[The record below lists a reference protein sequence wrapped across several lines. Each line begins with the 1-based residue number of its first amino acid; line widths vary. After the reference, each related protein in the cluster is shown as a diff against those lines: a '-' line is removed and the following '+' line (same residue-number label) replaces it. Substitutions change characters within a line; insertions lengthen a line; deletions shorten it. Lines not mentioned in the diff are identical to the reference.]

1 MLKPETRKLLHVAL
15 FVATGASTFL
25 VFLVAWG
32 GGVAGGLEE
41 QLYGSLF
48 FSGSVLAILLAHE
61 LGHYVMARAHGVD
74 ASWPYFIPVPLGF
87 GTLGAVIRLRGRVPD
102 RNALVDIG
110 AGGPLA
116 GLLIA
121 VPLLAVGIAHS
132 TPMEVK
138 LTPAPTLAPTTSLL
152 NLAALLGQWAR
163 AQVYGTPPPA
173 LPQLEVFGDNLLT
186 LGLARLIHGPLPEG
200 HELIA
205 HPVYIAAWFGLLM
218 TMLNLLPVGQLDGG
232 HLTHAWF
239 GERAEDIGRRVA
251 EASLVLA
258 LFCSVSWVVWFFLI
272 TRVVGLGHPP
282 VVDAVT
288 PLTRGRKV
296 TVVVTW
302 VATALTFMPVPI
314 SLA

>member
-1 MLKPETRKLLHVAL
+1 MSVPATRKLLHVAL
-15 FVATGASTFL
+15 FVATALSTFF

-32 GGVAGGLEE
+32 GGVAGSLEDRVW
-41 QLYGSLF
+41 GSLF
-48 FSGSVLAILLAHE
+48 FAGSVLAILLAHE
-61 LGHYVMARAHGVD
+61 LGHYVMARAHGVE

-87 GTLGAVIRLRGRVPD
+87 GTLGAVIQLRGRVPN

-110 AGGPLA
+110 AAGPLA
-116 GLLIA
+116 GLLVA
-121 VPLLAVGIAHS
+121 VPLLVVGIAQS
-132 TPMEVK
+132 APLAVQTTPS
-138 LTPAPTLAPTTSLL
+138 PTLAPATSLL
-152 NLAALLGQWAR
+152 NLAALFGQWAR
-163 AQVYGTPPPA
+163 AQVYGTPPPV

-186 LGLARLIHGPLPEG
+186 VGLARLLHGPLAPG
-200 HELIA
+200 QELIA
-205 HPVYIAAWFGLLM
+205 HPVFIAAWFGLLM

-232 HLTHAWF
+232 HLTRAWF
-239 GERAEDIGRRVA
+239 GEGAVAIGRRVA

-258 LFCSVSWVVWFFLI
+258 LFCSISWLVWFVLV

-282 VVDAVT
+282 VVDEVT